1 MTDGFI
7 RRALGKDPEQVAAM
21 QDRIKYERTMR
32 RIMREGV

>member
-21 QDRIKYERTMR
+21 QEIKYERTMR